1 MSMKVLIQ
9 ALWDISC
16 SLELRNWKDG
26 PAEVYVIGRSEDMA
40 GESKPVL
47 CTRFEQ
53 PASLRRPGKMGK
65 VMLCC
70 IGVVAGRGRSLFAL
84 LATQQNEGL
93 GGG

>member
-1 MSMKVLIQ
+1 MSMKILIQ

-40 GESKPVL
+40 GENKPVL

-53 PASLRRPGKMGK
+53 PVSLRRPEKMGK

-70 IGVVAGRGRSLFAL
+70 IGVVGWEREESFCLVGH
-84 LATQQNEGL
+84 TTK
-93 GGG
+93 